1 MTQGKHAPSK
11 EEWPGDTIPMGESC
25 RASGRPLMYL
35 LLLDFMTFRFSLSRT
50 LIGCFLPL
58 ALAMAPGTG
67 WAADSESLICER
79 ISELTRTYL
88 HKHIS
93 FHYVNDELRQRVT
106 DNYVKRLDPSKT
118 LYLSSEIPPLKEKV
132 RQSLQQIWEGN
143 CSSLQEIQQ
152 DQIKRYQAMEEFAR
166 TSLANENYEIDT
178 EAVLIIDPD
187 KRAHPANAEARNELV
202 TKLIHFQMS
211 NYLSS
216 DMALPEAKEKLTHRY
231 ELMTKRAQERTSED
245 LYASYLDAFA
255 TALDPHSNY
264 MSNEVLEDF
273 QISMGLSLDGIG
285 VALSSRDGYS
295 VVEKVIPG
303 GAADGLKVLEPQDK
317 IIAVAQKEGEPVD
330 IIDMDLRD
338 VVRLIRGKRG
348 TEVTLTVLRQGETSE
363 RFNVTIVR
371 DKINLEEQ
379 AAKLTFEEVEIDGEK
394 VKIAVIDLPSF
405 YGGRDPGERQSTD
418 DVKKLLAEAKKEK
431 AAGVVLDLSRN
442 GGGLLETSVDIAGF
456 FIAEGGVVA
465 VRDTFSQVD
474 VLRDTDSGVFWD
486 GPLVVLTSRV
496 SASAS
501 EIVAGA
507 LKDYQRA
514 VIVGDDHTFGKGTVQ
529 SMIPLR
535 EGLGALKVTTALFF
549 RPGGQS
555 TQNGGVAADVIV
567 PSGFATSD
575 FGESHQDYSLP
586 NQTISAFLETKS
598 LPSSNASVQGQ
609 SWKPITPEL
618 VAELSRRSH
627 ERLAGNEEI
636 LELQE
641 RITKIEERNGVV
653 HLAELMEEQQE
664 ERDKQNPKS
673 EEEDGDAD
681 ATPSESTDG
690 EEVEVTVVEEDSNED
705 EGVSNEDEDEVSVQQ
720 AEAVQ
725 VLIDLIQLS
734 S

>member
-1 MTQGKHAPSK
+1 
-11 EEWPGDTIPMGESC
+11 
-25 RASGRPLMYL
+25 MYL
-35 LLLDFMTFRFSLSRT
+35 LLLDFMIFRFPLLRF
-50 LIGCFLPL
+50 LIGLLLPL
-58 ALAMAPGTG
+58 ALVTAASPVR
-67 WAADSESLICER
+67 AADAESLVCER
-79 ISELTRTYL
+79 ISELTRSYL

-93 FHYVNDELRQRVT
+93 FHYVNDELRERVT

-118 LYLSSEIPPLKEKV
+118 LYLSSEIPPLKETV
-132 RQSLQQIWEGN
+132 RQSLQQIFEGN
-143 CSSLQEIQQ
+143 CSSILEIQQ
-152 DQIKRYQAMEEFAR
+152 DQIKRYKAMEEFAR
-166 TSLANENYEIDT
+166 VSLADDSYAIDT
-178 EAVLIIDPD
+178 EAVLIIDPE
-187 KRAHPANAEARNELV
+187 KRAHPLDAAAREKLV
-202 TKLIHFQMS
+202 TKLIHFQIS

-216 DMALPEAKEKLTHRY
+216 DMELPEAKDKLTHRY

-264 MSNEVLEDF
+264 LSSEVLEDF
-273 QISMGLSLDGIG
+273 QISMGLSLEGIG

-295 VVEKVIPG
+295 VVEKIIPG

-317 IIAVAQKEGEPVD
+317 IIAVAQEEGESVD
-330 IIDMDLRD
+330 IIDMNLRD

-348 TEVTLTVLRQGETSE
+348 TKVHLTVLRQGETSE

-379 AAKLTFEEVEIDGEK
+379 AAKLTFEEVEIDSQK
-394 VKIAVIDLPSF
+394 VKIAVLDLPSF
-405 YGGRDPGERQSTD
+405 YGGRDPGERQSTA
-418 DVKKLLAEAKKEK
+418 DVKKLLRKAKEEK
-431 AAGVVLDLSRN
+431 AVGLVLDLSRN

-465 VRDTFSQVD
+465 VRNTFSQVD
-474 VLRDTDSGVFWD
+474 VLRDTDSGIFWD
-486 GPLVVLTSRV
+486 GPMVVLTSRV

-567 PSGFATSD
+567 PSGFATSN
-575 FGESHQDYSLP
+575 FGESHQEYSLP
-586 NQTISAFLETKS
+586 NQTITAFLEPEVLSST
-598 LPSSNASVQGQ
+598 PSSPKKPH
-609 SWKPITPEL
+609 WKPITTEL
-618 VAELSRRSH
+618 VTELSRRSQ
-627 ERLAGNEEI
+627 ERLSQNEEI

-641 RITKIEERNGVV
+641 RVSKVEERNGVV
-653 HLAELMEEQQE
+653 HLAELMAEQKEEKE
-664 ERDKQNPKS
+664 KRE
-673 EEEDGDAD
+673 
-681 ATPSESTDG
+681 TPSEDTLAEDSSESADSDVVAV
-690 EEVEVTVVEEDSNED
+690 EVEVETSAEEEPDEKED
-705 EGVSNEDEDEVSVQQ
+705 FSVQQ
-720 AEAVQ
+720 AEAV
-725 VLIDLIQLS
+725 LILVDLIQLS

>member
-1 MTQGKHAPSK
+1 
-11 EEWPGDTIPMGESC
+11 MGESNST
-25 RASGRPLMYL
+25 SGRPLMYL
-35 LLLDFMTFRFSLSRT
+35 LFLIFMNFRFRLFRSLSGCLLLST
-50 LIGCFLPL
+50 LLLAPGS
-58 ALAMAPGTG
+58 ALAAV
-67 WAADSESLICER
+67 SENLVCDR

-118 LYLSSEIPPLKEKV
+118 LYLSSEIPGLKEKV
-132 RQSLQQIWEGN
+132 RRSLQQIWEGN
-143 CSSLQEIQQ
+143 CTSLQEIQE
-152 DQIKRYQAMEEFAR
+152 DQIKRYEAMEEFTRQA
-166 TSLANENYEIDT
+166 LAAEDYEMDT

-187 KRAHPANAEARNELV
+187 KRSHPMDAQARDELV

-211 NYLSS
+211 NYLGS
-216 DMALPEAKEKLTHRY
+216 DMELPEAKEKLTHRY
-231 ELMTKRAQERTSED
+231 ELMTRRARERTSED

-264 MSNEVLEDF
+264 LSNEVLEDF

-303 GAADGLKVLEPQDK
+303 GAADGLKILEPQDK
-317 IIAVAQKEGEPVD
+317 IIAVAQEDGEPVD

-338 VVRLIRGKRG
+338 VVRLIRGNRG
-348 TEVTLTVLRQGETSE
+348 TKVTLTVLRQGETSE

-379 AAKLTFEEVEIDGEK
+379 AAKLTFEEVEINGEK
-394 VKIAVIDLPSF
+394 AKIAVIDLPSF

-418 DVKKLLAEAKKEK
+418 DVKKLLAEARKEK
-431 AAGVVLDLSRN
+431 AVGLVLDLSRN

-474 VLRDTDSGVFWD
+474 VLRDTDSDVFWD

-549 RPGGQS
+549 RPGGRS
-555 TQNGGVAADVIV
+555 TQNGGVEADVIV

-575 FGESHQDYSLP
+575 FGEAHQDYSLP
-586 NQTISAFLETKS
+586 NQTIQSFIEPNVMPSKSAKAGK
-598 LPSSNASVQGQ
+598 PS
-609 SWKPITPEL
+609 WTPITPDL
-618 VAELSRRSH
+618 VKELSRRSN
-627 ERLAGNEEI
+627 ERMATNEEMQEI
-636 LELQE
+636 QE
-641 RITKIEERNGVV
+641 RIMKMEERNGVV
-653 HLAELMEEQQE
+653 HLAELMAEQQE
-664 ERDKQNPKS
+664 ERDKRNQEPDEANAENEATES
-673 EEEDGDAD
+673 TEDEAVEVEVVAVEEED
-681 ATPSESTDG
+681 EL
-690 EEVEVTVVEEDSNED
+690 
-705 EGVSNEDEDEVSVQQ
+705 DEDEVSIQQ
-720 AEAVQ
+720 TEAVQ

-734 S
+734 NSGPQANG